1 MSIPVK
7 PDPENR
13 LRRTGRN
20 NPASLDE
27 AMIRDVVNR
36 FYARAREDE
45 VIGPVFTRA
54 VPDDKWQAHLDTIA
68 DFWSSMLL
76 GSGRYQGRPLSKHLG
91 LPELGDAHF
100 RRWLALFRDTVEQ
113 VCPPDIAALF
123 VDRSERV
130 ANSFR
135 INIAMRRGESTIHM
149 KPLEREYV
157 A

>member
-1 MSIPVK
+1 MSITIK

-13 LRRTGRN
+13 LRRTGRS
-20 NPASLDE
+20 NPAALDE
-27 AMIRDVVNR
+27 AMIRDVVDQ
-36 FYARAREDE
+36 FYARARTDDL
-45 VIGPVFTRA
+45 IGPVFTRA
-54 VPDDKWQAHLDTIA
+54 VPDDRWQAHLDTIA

-76 GSGRYQGRPLSKHLG
+76 GSGRYQGRPLSKHIA

-100 RRWLALFRDTVEQ
+100 QRWLALFRATAEK
-113 VCPPDIAALF
+113 VCPPDIAAVF
-123 VDRSERV
+123 IDRSERV

-149 KPLEREYV
+149 KPLEREDV